1 VKHGGDKKILREE
14 SIIVKVNLITLGTP
28 VVVESVQ

>member
-1 VKHGGDKKILREE
+1 MGHSKGTWEARIVVKM
-14 SIIVKVNLITLGTP
+14 NLITLGTP